1 MEDYVYTFLVRL
13 ARTEDSL
20 GEAKTRVAV
29 LTGNL
34 KWRSQTAYLFIKG
47 AIIAEE
53 MEAAPD
59 HIDFS
64 ENQWKQIQVH
74 QLCSTTC
81 DSLAIIKQLYEFE
94 REKSGI
100 LEYMSSRGDNK
111 GYDKER
117 YRLNAHKPL
126 LLLKLETIESFSH
139 NKLLDII
146 CKREVTKLSEQQIEQ
161 LLAEYYR
168 IKQAEYKAMYEDASK
183 NGETKFERSKLEGKC
198 LINVVTHQQ
207 LEDYFKFVSQKRA
220 DEQAQRYW
228 DELKNYDFIRK
239 KDSVQ
244 VVSELADYELRL
256 AVAEQWISLDNSRKH
271 LFAREDVVNGKPEI
285 LKKKE
290 EWDKKEKERKMVRF

>member
-1 MEDYVYTFLVRL
+1 MDNRYYPKFRIKSEILSETQYKAFFIIR
-13 ARTEDSL
+13 
-20 GEAKTRVAV
+20 KTRQAE
-29 LTGNL
+29 
-34 KWRSQTAYLFIKG
+34 K
-47 AIIAEE
+47 IA
-53 MEAAPD
+53 AQ
-59 HIDFS
+59 
-64 ENQWKQIQVH
+64 QWKQIQVH